1 MSARRISWNLALAM
15 VREAVK
21 PLPLA
26 VTGDVWVGVKNHFAG
41 RKSVRRDDF
50 VEWLNEAIDI
60 AQGRAQ

>member
-1 MSARRISWNLALAM
+1 M